1 MFLLSKL
8 SGNRACKV
16 YTHVTCM
23 ARVITDSGRKKQ
35 KHNTMKEKIISEE
48 RFARLKI
55 HIVALTTITSFKK
68 ENAISKKI
76 NREETVQCVFLFS
89 KSMDSKLDLKNQIK
103 NKDHLGA
110 IRKQTTSYCILTQ
123 LCNHHINY
131 K

>member
-1 MFLLSKL
+1 
-8 SGNRACKV
+8 
-16 YTHVTCM
+16 
-23 ARVITDSGRKKQ
+23 
-35 KHNTMKEKIISEE
+35 MKEKIISEE

-55 HIVALTTITSFKK
+55 HIVALTTITSLKK
-68 ENAISKKI
+68 KKAISKKLT
-76 NREETVQCVFLFS
+76 EEKQYSVFLFS

-123 LCNHHINY
+123 LCNNHINY